1 MKRLRARLWLVL
13 IAAAVLFIGGAA
25 LHGYGIR
32 RHFERGAVA
41 VEATVTAVETRHHEG
56 YYTRVRPSGRS
67 VHTPPRT
74 DYTIRYTYD
83 AEGMRYEGSHTSTRV
98 RPRIR
103 VGSRIMI
110 EYAADKPSLSRL
122 RENE

>member
-1 MKRLRARLWLVL
+1 MKKFRARLWLVL

-25 LHGYGIR
+25 LHGYGVR

-41 VEATVTAVETRHHEG
+41 VQATVTAVETRHHEG

-74 DYTIRYTYD
+74 DYTIRYTYE
-83 AEGMRYEGSHTSTRV
+83 AGGVSYEGSHTSTRV

-103 VGSRIMI
+103 VGSRI